1 MRFGIIREYSARI
14 ARIAHPVVVV
24 GDDDP
29 AFRMLLRVNLEL
41 EGYRVLEAG
50 GGDEIRK
57 AIAGEDVALLLLDVR
72 LGEDDGVALARE
84 LRAEKPELAIVF
96 LTGSAYG
103 LEQAA
108 REITDDI
115 IQKPFSLEELTE
127 TVGRLA
133 PR

>member
-1 MRFGIIREYSARI
+1 
-14 ARIAHPVVVV
+14 
-24 GDDDP
+24 
-29 AFRMLLRVNLEL
+29 
-41 EGYRVLEAG
+41 VLEAG

-115 IQKPFSLEELTE
+115 IQKPFTLEELTE